1 MHHHCTSK
9 LESSENR
16 GSNILIIEDSE
27 FVNDAIKTELDKLGH
42 HCVQAFTL
50 EEALQLMGLMERC
63 DFIILDLHLPDAYGE
78 KLFFTVNAQND
89 AKIIILTSESDAQIR
104 SSLFKSGALDYIL
117 KDENFLQSVLKADET
132 MRNIGKNRGFNI
144 LVIDDSMLV
153 RKHVEMVL
161 EVRNYTVLQA
171 QSAKEGLDAIK
182 NEQVDLIIL
191 DLELPDMHGTK
202 VLEIIKSDSLSFEI
216 PVLVLSGTNNPEL
229 ISNVLKGGASDFVQ
243 KPFNIEEFVLKV
255 DLWAQLTSKTDQ
267 IHYLQQLVK
276 TYKNTIDRS
285 TIMSIANLEGVITHA
300 NEKFCEASGYM
311 KEELVGQPHSIIR
324 HPDVSAEVFEK
335 LWQIIQGKKTWS
347 GRLKNQNKNG
357 DTFITD
363 TVITPIIDACGNI
376 TEYIATYDIIEVK

>member
-1 MHHHCTSK
+1 MHQHCNSR
-9 LESSENR
+9 LESSASV

-50 EEALQLMGLMERC
+50 EEALQLMGLMQSC

-117 KDENFLQSVLKADET
+117 KDENFLQSVHKADET
-132 MRNIGKNRGFNI
+132 IRNIGKNRGFNI
-144 LVIDDSMLV
+144 LVIDDSTLL

-161 EVRNYTVLQA
+161 KVRNYTVLQA
-171 QSAKEGLDAIK
+171 ASAKEGLDTLR
-182 NEQVDLIIL
+182 NEEVDLIIL

-202 VLEIIKSDSLSFEI
+202 VLEIIKSDSSSFEI

-229 ISNVLKGGASDFVQ
+229 VSNVLKGGASDFVQ

-255 DLWAQLTSKTDQ
+255 DLWTQLTSNTDE

-276 TYKNTIDRS
+276 TYKNAIDRS
-285 TIMSIANLEGVITHA
+285 TIMSIADLKGVITHV
-300 NEKFCEASGYM
+300 NEKFCEVSGYTD
-311 KEELVGQPHSIIR
+311 EELLGQAHSIIR
-324 HPDVSAEVFEK
+324 HPDVPADVFEK
-335 LWQIIQGKKTWS
+335 LWETIQDKKTWS
-347 GRLKNQNKNG
+347 GTLKNQDKNG
-357 DTFITD
+357 ETFVTD
-363 TVITPIIDACGNI
+363 TVITPILDTCGNI
-376 TEYIATYDIIEVK
+376 TEYIATYDIIEIK